1 MFKPKASEIV
11 GSDPDFL
18 KILYVEKIINIH
30 YYYWVCFF
38 LPVLRSRSR
47 KEPGAFGPLDPEP
60 LEKKN
65 RSRSRSKQK
74 KIKSIRKLYICGAA
88 WGKKPG
94 AGAAWQNI
102 REPAPQL

>member
-18 KILYVEKIINIH
+18 KILYVEKLININYH
-30 YYYWVCFF
+30 YWVCFF
-38 LPVLRSRSR
+38 LPGLRSRSR
-47 KEPGAFGPLDPEP
+47 KEPGAFGPFDPEP
-60 LEKKN
+60 LEEKKTGAVQTKEDKEHKEIVHL
-65 RSRSRSKQK
+65 RSC
-74 KIKSIRKLYICGAA
+74 L
-88 WGKKPG
+88 GKKPG